1 MEDYCQM
8 SVLWMI
14 VGIVAG
20 FAAGFVLAFLIQKS
34 KQALLAAQM
43 ASAQTEKDNAA
54 TELEKMRAELAT
66 KMVEQATTVT
76 KMEGLKEQLAEQKQ
90 AMADLQ
96 KRLTTEFENMAN
108 RILKE
113 RAAELSETSKK
124 DLGAILNPLKDNI
137 AEFKQQV
144 REAYSLEMRD
154 KAGLREQLKLL
165 TEQNARIS
173 DEANN
178 LTKALKGDV
187 KQQGNWGEIVL
198 ERVLEMSGLH
208 IGREFERE
216 AVSKDDND
224 ANKRPDV
231 IVHLPDNKHVVIDS
245 KVSLVAYDR
254 LVNAPDNAAYET
266 ALKDQVSSLKKHVN
280 ELAAKNYPNLPGLN
294 APDFVLMFVPIE
306 AMFSVAVD
314 ADKNLFAYAW
324 EKKIVIVSPTTLLA
338 TLRTI
343 ASIWQQEN
351 QTKNAFEIARLGDV
365 LYDKMV
371 GFIDDFQKIKRSL
384 DAADKAYNDAL
395 GKMSTG
401 KGNMLNTATRIKE
414 LGAKAGK
421 TIPQNL
427 LQDAEE

>member
-1 MEDYCQM
+1 M

-54 TELEKMRAELAT
+54 TELEKMRADLAT

-216 AVSKDDND
+216 AVSKDDSD

-351 QTKNAFEIARLGDV
+351 QTKNAFEIARLGGV

>member
-1 MEDYCQM
+1 M
-8 SVLWMI
+8 SILWMI
-14 VGIVAG
+14 VGIVVG

-54 TELEKMRAELAT
+54 TELEKMRADLAT

-124 DLGAILNPLKDNI
+124 DLSAILNPLKDNI

-144 REAYSLEMRD
+144 HEAYSLEMRD

-351 QTKNAFEIARLGDV
+351 QTKNAFEIARLGGV

>member
-1 MEDYCQM
+1 M
-8 SVLWMI
+8 SVLWMV

-43 ASAQTEKDNAA
+43 ASAQTEKDNAT

-76 KMEGLKEQLAEQKQ
+76 KMEGLKEQLAEEKQ

-351 QTKNAFEIARLGDV
+351 QTKNAFEIARLGGV

-427 LQDAEE
+427 LQDAEA

>member
-1 MEDYCQM
+1 
-8 SVLWMI
+8 MI
-14 VGIVAG
+14 VGVVAG

-96 KRLTTEFENMAN
+96 KLLTTEFENMAN

-351 QTKNAFEIARLGDV
+351 QTKNAFEIARLGGV

>member
-1 MEDYCQM
+1 M

-14 VGIVAG
+14 VGVVAG

-113 RAAELSETSKK
+113 RAAELSETNKK

-266 ALKDQVSSLKKHVN
+266 ALKEQVASLKKHVN

-351 QTKNAFEIARLGDV
+351 QTKNAFEIARLGGV

-384 DAADKAYNDAL
+384 EAADKAYNDAL

-427 LQDAEE
+427 LQDAEA

>member
-1 MEDYCQM
+1 
-8 SVLWMI
+8 MI

-266 ALKDQVSSLKKHVN
+266 ALKEQVASLKKHVN

-351 QTKNAFEIARLGDV
+351 QTKNAFEIARLGGV

-427 LQDAEE
+427 LQDAEA

>member
-1 MEDYCQM
+1 M

-351 QTKNAFEIARLGDV
+351 QTKNAFEIARLGGV

-427 LQDAEE
+427 LQDAEA

>member
-1 MEDYCQM
+1 M

-54 TELEKMRAELAT
+54 TELEKMRADLAT

-351 QTKNAFEIARLGDV
+351 QTKNAFEIARLGGV

>member
-1 MEDYCQM
+1 
-8 SVLWMI
+8 MI
-14 VGIVAG
+14 VGVVAG

-54 TELEKMRAELAT
+54 TELERMRAELAT

-76 KMEGLKEQLAEQKQ
+76 KMEGLKEQLAEEKQ

-216 AVSKDDND
+216 AVSKDDSD

-254 LVNAPDNAAYET
+254 LVNAPANAAYET
-266 ALKDQVSSLKKHVN
+266 ALKEQVASLKKHVN

-351 QTKNAFEIARLGDV
+351 QTKNAFEIARLGGV

>member
-1 MEDYCQM
+1 
-8 SVLWMI
+8 MI
-14 VGIVAG
+14 VGVVAG

-34 KQALLAAQM
+34 KQALLAAQI

-54 TELEKMRAELAT
+54 TELEKMRAELAI

-351 QTKNAFEIARLGDV
+351 QTKNAFEIARLGGV

>member
-1 MEDYCQM
+1 M

-14 VGIVAG
+14 VGVVAG

-34 KQALLAAQM
+34 KQALLAAQI

-54 TELEKMRAELAT
+54 TELEKMRAELAI

-266 ALKDQVSSLKKHVN
+266 ALKEQVASLKKHVN

-351 QTKNAFEIARLGDV
+351 QTKNAFEIARLGGV

>member
-1 MEDYCQM
+1 M

-254 LVNAPDNAAYET
+254 LVNAPDNAAYEM
-266 ALKDQVSSLKKHVN
+266 ALKEQVASLKKHVN

-351 QTKNAFEIARLGDV
+351 QTKNAFEIARLGGV

-427 LQDAEE
+427 LQDAGE

>member
-1 MEDYCQM
+1 
-8 SVLWMI
+8 MI

-34 KQALLAAQM
+34 KQALLAAQI

-54 TELEKMRAELAT
+54 TELEKMRADLAT

-124 DLGAILNPLKDNI
+124 DLSAILNPLKDNI

-144 REAYSLEMRD
+144 HEAYSLEMRD

-266 ALKDQVSSLKKHVN
+266 ALKEQVASLKKHVN

-351 QTKNAFEIARLGDV
+351 QTKNAFEIARLGGV

-427 LQDAEE
+427 LQDAGE

>member
-1 MEDYCQM
+1 M

-43 ASAQTEKDNAA
+43 ASAQTEKDNAT

-216 AVSKDDND
+216 AVSKDDSD
-224 ANKRPDV
+224 AAKRPDV

-351 QTKNAFEIARLGDV
+351 QTKNAFEIARLGGV

>member
-1 MEDYCQM
+1 M

-14 VGIVAG
+14 VGVVAG

-34 KQALLAAQM
+34 KQALLAAQI

-54 TELEKMRAELAT
+54 TELEKMRAELAI

-351 QTKNAFEIARLGDV
+351 QTKNAFEIARLGGV

>member
-1 MEDYCQM
+1 M

-20 FAAGFVLAFLIQKS
+20 FAAGFVLAFLMQKS

-54 TELEKMRAELAT
+54 TELEKMRAELAA

-216 AVSKDDND
+216 AVSKDDSD

-351 QTKNAFEIARLGDV
+351 QTKNAFEIARLGGV

-384 DAADKAYNDAL
+384 EAADKAYNDAL

-427 LQDAEE
+427 LQDAE

>member
-1 MEDYCQM
+1 
-8 SVLWMI
+8 MI

-144 REAYSLEMRD
+144 HEAYSLEMRD

-351 QTKNAFEIARLGDV
+351 QTKNAFEIARLGGV

-427 LQDAEE
+427 LQDAGE

>member
-1 MEDYCQM
+1 MT
-8 SVLWMI
+8 VLWMI

-54 TELEKMRAELAT
+54 TELEKMRADLAT

-351 QTKNAFEIARLGDV
+351 QTKNAFEIARLGGV

>member
-1 MEDYCQM
+1 
-8 SVLWMI
+8 MI
-14 VGIVAG
+14 VGVVAG

-54 TELEKMRAELAT
+54 TELEKMRADLAT

-144 REAYSLEMRD
+144 HEAYSLEMRD

-216 AVSKDDND
+216 AVSKDDSD
-224 ANKRPDV
+224 AAKRPDV

-351 QTKNAFEIARLGDV
+351 QTKNAFEIARLGGV

>member
-1 MEDYCQM
+1 
-8 SVLWMI
+8 MI
-14 VGIVAG
+14 VGVVAG

-54 TELEKMRAELAT
+54 TELEKMRADLAT

-351 QTKNAFEIARLGDV
+351 QTKNAFEIARLGGV

>member
-1 MEDYCQM
+1 
-8 SVLWMI
+8 MI
-14 VGIVAG
+14 VGVVAG

-54 TELEKMRAELAT
+54 TELEKMRADLAT

-351 QTKNAFEIARLGDV
+351 QTKNAFEIARLGGV

-384 DAADKAYNDAL
+384 EAADKAYNDAL

-427 LQDAEE
+427 LQDAGE

>member
-1 MEDYCQM
+1 M

-54 TELEKMRAELAT
+54 TELEKMRADLAT

-144 REAYSLEMRD
+144 HEAYSLEMRD

-351 QTKNAFEIARLGDV
+351 QTKNAFEIARLGGV

-427 LQDAEE
+427 LQDAGE

>member
-1 MEDYCQM
+1 M

-14 VGIVAG
+14 VGIVVG

-216 AVSKDDND
+216 AVSKDDSD

-266 ALKDQVSSLKKHVN
+266 ALKEQVASLKKHVN

-351 QTKNAFEIARLGDV
+351 QTKNAFEIARLGGV

-384 DAADKAYNDAL
+384 EAADKAYNDAL

>member
-1 MEDYCQM
+1 
-8 SVLWMI
+8 MI
-14 VGIVAG
+14 VGVVAG

-43 ASAQTEKDNAA
+43 ASAQTEKDNAT

-124 DLGAILNPLKDNI
+124 DLSAILNPLKDNI

-216 AVSKDDND
+216 AVSKDDSD
-224 ANKRPDV
+224 AAKRPDV

-351 QTKNAFEIARLGDV
+351 QTKNAFEIARLGGV

-427 LQDAEE
+427 LQDAGE

>member
-1 MEDYCQM
+1 M

-20 FAAGFVLAFLIQKS
+20 FAAGFVLAFLMQKS

-54 TELEKMRAELAT
+54 TELEKMRADLAT

-124 DLGAILNPLKDNI
+124 DLSAILNPLKDNI

-216 AVSKDDND
+216 AVSKDDSD

-351 QTKNAFEIARLGDV
+351 QTKNAFEIARLGGV

-427 LQDAEE
+427 LQDAEA

>member
-1 MEDYCQM
+1 M

-20 FAAGFVLAFLIQKS
+20 FATGFVLAFLIQKS
-34 KQALLAAQM
+34 KQALLAAQI

-54 TELEKMRAELAT
+54 TELEKMRADLAT

-124 DLGAILNPLKDNI
+124 DLSAILNPLKDNI

-144 REAYSLEMRD
+144 HEAYSLEMRD

-351 QTKNAFEIARLGDV
+351 QTKNAFEIARLGGV

-427 LQDAEE
+427 LQDAEA

>member
-1 MEDYCQM
+1 
-8 SVLWMI
+8 MI
-14 VGIVAG
+14 VGVVAG

-351 QTKNAFEIARLGDV
+351 QTKNAFEIARLGGV

>member
-1 MEDYCQM
+1 
-8 SVLWMI
+8 MI
-14 VGIVAG
+14 VGVVAG

-54 TELEKMRAELAT
+54 TELEKMRAELAI

-113 RAAELSETSKK
+113 RAAELSETTKK
-124 DLGAILNPLKDNI
+124 DLSAILNPLKDNI

-216 AVSKDDND
+216 AVSKDDSD

-266 ALKDQVSSLKKHVN
+266 ALKEQVASLKKHVN

-351 QTKNAFEIARLGDV
+351 QTKNAFEIARLGGV

>member
-1 MEDYCQM
+1 MT
-8 SVLWMI
+8 VLWMI

-34 KQALLAAQM
+34 KQAFLAAEM
-43 ASAQTEKDNAA
+43 ASAQREKDNGA
-54 TELEKMRAELAT
+54 TGLEKMRAELAT

-144 REAYSLEMRD
+144 HEVYSLEMRD

-216 AVSKDDND
+216 AVSKDDSD

-314 ADKNLFAYAW
+314 ADKHLFAYAW

-351 QTKNAFEIARLGDV
+351 QTKNAFEIARLGGV

>member
-1 MEDYCQM
+1 
-8 SVLWMI
+8 MI

-324 EKKIVIVSPTTLLA
+324 EKKIVIDSPTTLLA

-351 QTKNAFEIARLGDV
+351 QTKNAFEIARLGGV

-427 LQDAEE
+427 LQDAEK

>member
-1 MEDYCQM
+1 MT
-8 SVLWMI
+8 VLWMI

-124 DLGAILNPLKDNI
+124 DLSAILNPLKDNI

-144 REAYSLEMRD
+144 HEAYSLEMRD

-216 AVSKDDND
+216 AVSKDDSD

-351 QTKNAFEIARLGDV
+351 QTKNAFEIARLGGV

-384 DAADKAYNDAL
+384 EAADKAYNDAL

>member
-1 MEDYCQM
+1 MT
-8 SVLWMI
+8 VLWMI

-124 DLGAILNPLKDNI
+124 DLSAILNPLKDNI

-216 AVSKDDND
+216 AVSKDDSD

-266 ALKDQVSSLKKHVN
+266 ALKEQVASLKKHVN

-351 QTKNAFEIARLGDV
+351 QTKNAFEIARLGGV

-427 LQDAEE
+427 LQDAEA

>member
-1 MEDYCQM
+1 
-8 SVLWMI
+8 MI
-14 VGIVAG
+14 VGVVAG

-54 TELEKMRAELAT
+54 TELEKMRADLAT

-216 AVSKDDND
+216 AVSKDDSD
-224 ANKRPDV
+224 AAKRPDV

-351 QTKNAFEIARLGDV
+351 QTKNAFEIARLGGV

-427 LQDAEE
+427 LQDAGE

>member
-1 MEDYCQM
+1 M

-216 AVSKDDND
+216 AVSKDDSD

-254 LVNAPDNAAYET
+254 LVNAPDNAAYEM
-266 ALKDQVSSLKKHVN
+266 ALKEQVASLKKHVN

-351 QTKNAFEIARLGDV
+351 QTKNAFEIARLGGV

-427 LQDAEE
+427 LQDAEG

>member
-1 MEDYCQM
+1 M

-54 TELEKMRAELAT
+54 TELEKMRADLAT

-351 QTKNAFEIARLGDV
+351 QTKNAFEIARLGGV

-427 LQDAEE
+427 LQDAEA

>member
-1 MEDYCQM
+1 M
-8 SVLWMI
+8 SVLWMV

-20 FAAGFVLAFLIQKS
+20 FAAGFVLAFLMQKS

-124 DLGAILNPLKDNI
+124 DLSAILNPLKDNI

-144 REAYSLEMRD
+144 HEAYSLEMRD

-351 QTKNAFEIARLGDV
+351 QTKNAFEIARLGGV

-427 LQDAEE
+427 LQDAEA

>member
-1 MEDYCQM
+1 M

-266 ALKDQVSSLKKHVN
+266 ALKEQVASLKKHVN

-351 QTKNAFEIARLGDV
+351 QTKNAFEIARLGGV

-427 LQDAEE
+427 LQDAEV

>member
-1 MEDYCQM
+1 
-8 SVLWMI
+8 MI

-54 TELEKMRAELAT
+54 TELEKMRADLAT

-76 KMEGLKEQLAEQKQ
+76 KMEGLKEQLAEEKQ

-216 AVSKDDND
+216 AVSKDDSD
-224 ANKRPDV
+224 AAKRPDV

-351 QTKNAFEIARLGDV
+351 QTKNAFEIARLGGV

>member
-1 MEDYCQM
+1 M

-124 DLGAILNPLKDNI
+124 DLSAILNPLKDNI

-216 AVSKDDND
+216 AVSKDDSD

-351 QTKNAFEIARLGDV
+351 QTKNAFEIARLGGV

>member
-1 MEDYCQM
+1 M
-8 SVLWMI
+8 V

-20 FAAGFVLAFLIQKS
+20 FAAGFLLAFLIQKS

-43 ASAQTEKDNAA
+43 ASAQTEKDNAT

-76 KMEGLKEQLAEQKQ
+76 KMEGLKEQLAEEKQ

-351 QTKNAFEIARLGDV
+351 QTKNAFEIARLGGV

-427 LQDAEE
+427 LQDAEA